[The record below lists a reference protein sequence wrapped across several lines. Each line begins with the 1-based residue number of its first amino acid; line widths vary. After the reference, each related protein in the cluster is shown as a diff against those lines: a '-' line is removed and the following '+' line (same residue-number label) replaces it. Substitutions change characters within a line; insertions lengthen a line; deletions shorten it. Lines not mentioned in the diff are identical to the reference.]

1 MNVKQSIIVRRPAE
15 TTFKAFTEDLGRWWP
30 LKQFSYGGKRAKEI
44 HLEGKVGGRF
54 YERFTDGDEFT
65 IGTVSLFDPPNQII
79 FTWQDPDWNAP
90 TTVNVKFTP
99 VPEGTLV
106 ELEHTGWETAGV
118 PDDDAAKYRK
128 GWGIILQIFNET
140 QQG

>member
-1 MNVKQSIIVRRPAE
+1 ALRRFDAGLRICAGAAPGSCHRPHPGHSGTIAGCRGDAGLPEKRVRQTSGQNLR
-15 TTFKAFTEDLGRWWP
+15 
-30 LKQFSYGGKRAKEI
+30 RARRAVL
-44 HLEGKVGGRF
+44 HRVWRQRAAL
-54 YERFTDGDEFT
+54 
-65 IGTVSLFDPPNQII
+65 SLFDPPNQII

-118 PDDDAAKYRK
+118 PDDDA
-128 GWGIILQIFNET
+128 
-140 QQG
+140 